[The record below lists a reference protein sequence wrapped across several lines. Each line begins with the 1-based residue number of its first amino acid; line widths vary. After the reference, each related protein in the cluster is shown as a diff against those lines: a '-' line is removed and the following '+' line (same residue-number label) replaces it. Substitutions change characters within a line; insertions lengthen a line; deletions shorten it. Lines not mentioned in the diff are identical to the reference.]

1 MTTVMTTRRRGLA
14 YVPELTC
21 RVPSPPSGAS
31 PARRVS
37 AGTYRRRRVA
47 AVVLGLA
54 IVVVAGQA
62 GGALGDSPLAV
73 PERRPAFAPAAP
85 IRYVVQPGDSLWS
98 IAGRLAPGEDP
109 RPVVDA
115 LADARGGEPL
125 VPGETIVWPG

>member
-73 PERRPAFAPAAP
+73 PERR
-85 IRYVVQPGDSLWS
+85 
-98 IAGRLAPGEDP
+98 
-109 RPVVDA
+109 
-115 LADARGGEPL
+115 
-125 VPGETIVWPG
+125 